1 MTQQKQ
7 TIMQAW
13 TKAVEQ
19 LDRDCRLD
27 NDHIWHAVDDR
38 SHVVSNYRP
47 DYDEWFGDGFMND
60 PGNLRVV
67 DALDDQLILLA
78 ERYAQ
83 NKIMNEFATTAG
95 GIYDCIRSE
104 TNFHEFENAE
114 TQKAFTL
121 FRAIKGYN

>member
-13 TKAVEQ
+13 IKAIEQ
-19 LDRDCRLD
+19 LDCDCRLD

-38 SHVVSNYRP
+38 SHVVANYRP

-60 PGNLRVV
+60 PGNLHVV
-67 DALDDQLILLA
+67 DALDDQLIILA
-78 ERYAQ
+78 ERFAQ
-83 NKIMNEFATTAG
+83 NTIMNEFAAIAG
-95 GIYDCIRSE
+95 SIYGCIRSK
-104 TNFHEFENAE
+104 TAFHEFANEE
-114 TQKAFTL
+114 TRRAFTL